1 MDLQLY
7 GRVLWRSRI
16 LVAIGL
22 TLAFLLALLSFTK
35 VSVDDNGLPTL
46 TYREPEQWVSYATVF
61 VTEKG
66 FPWGQLSSAGGDPAR
81 LTSLAIIYSQLAL
94 SDDVRNIMLRQG
106 PLEGSIEAATV
117 TGSGDDALPLV
128 RIAALAPSA
137 AKAKKLAARETTA
150 LRRYIANQQRTNG
163 IRPGNR
169 VALEVVSRPSSGA
182 LYTSRGKTRPVVVFL
197 AVLIAFCALAFI
209 LENFRINRP
218 EILGSTAGGAHSPAG
233 EGGAAVVTRATP
245 ASLRAKEDL
254 KPIGETL
261 HVKADIVGRTD
272 VADTG
277 GATSARA

>member
-7 GRVLWRSRI
+7 GRVLWRFRI

-22 TLAFLLALLSFTK
+22 ALAFLLALLSFTK

-66 FPWGQLSSAGGDPAR
+66 FPWGQLSTGDSAGGDPAR

-94 SDDVRNIMLRQG
+94 SDDVRNIMLRRG
-106 PLEGSIEAATV
+106 PIEGSIEAATV

-137 AKAKKLAARETTA
+137 AKAETLAARETAA
-150 LRRYIANQQRTNG
+150 LRRYIANQQRANG

-169 VALEVVSRPSSGA
+169 VALEVVSRPSAGA

-218 EILGSTAGGAHSPAG
+218 DILGSTVGGAHSPAG
-233 EGGAAVVTRATP
+233 DGGAAVVTRQASVRAT
-245 ASLRAKEDL
+245 EDI
-254 KPIGETL
+254 KPVSKTL
-261 HVKADIVGRTD
+261 HIQDVGRTD
-272 VADTG
+272 VADAG
-277 GATSARA
+277 GATSARL